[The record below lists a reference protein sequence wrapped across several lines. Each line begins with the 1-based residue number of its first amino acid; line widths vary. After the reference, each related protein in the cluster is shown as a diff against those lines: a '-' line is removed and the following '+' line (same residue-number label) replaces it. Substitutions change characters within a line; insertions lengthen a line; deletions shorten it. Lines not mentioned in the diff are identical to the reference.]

1 MLNKRIEPELFSL
14 APDLDQVEDYKQ
26 SQTKLKNKAPT
37 IEPNTPAAPSPTKS
51 SSAVIW
57 LGILAIIGFAA
68 GGYALYKQNLATLSQ
83 LRASELRIGELE
95 RALSAT
101 GEEMGQSAGA
111 IQAKLSVVATRT
123 DELWEQMDK
132 LWASA
137 WRRNQSEIKE
147 LKDQADKLTAAQ
159 TQQLKQQSDAATNLK
174 TLSQTQTELTLKMS
188 LLQEQLQV
196 AQSLKSQL
204 TAINTELDKLK
215 SQSQTRD
222 SKQLE
227 IGANMA
233 QLEITQNALAEQMER
248 LEKSI
253 ASQSKSP
260 SSPN

>member
-1 MLNKRIEPELFSL
+1 MNKRIEPELFSL
-14 APDLDQVEDYKQ
+14 TPDLDQVEDYKQ
-26 SQTKLKNKAPT
+26 AQTKSKNNAPTVELTSSTPPSQTKT
-37 IEPNTPAAPSPTKS
+37 SRM
-51 SSAVIW
+51 VIW
-57 LGILAIIGFAA
+57 LGILAVVGFAT
-68 GGYALYKQNLATLSQ
+68 GGYALYKQNLATLAQ
-83 LRASELRIGELE
+83 LHASELRIGELE

-111 IQAKLSVVATRT
+111 IQAKLSAVATRT

-137 WRRNQSEIKE
+137 WRRNQSEIKD
-147 LKDQADKLTAAQ
+147 LKEQADKFAAAQ
-159 TQQLKQQSDAATNLK
+159 TQQIKQQSDVSTNLK

-196 AQSLKSQL
+196 AESLKGQL
-204 TAINTELDKLK
+204 TTINTELDKVK

-222 SKQLE
+222 TKQLE

-233 QLEITQNALAEQMER
+233 QLEITQNALAEQIER

-253 ASQSKSP
+253 AAQSKVP